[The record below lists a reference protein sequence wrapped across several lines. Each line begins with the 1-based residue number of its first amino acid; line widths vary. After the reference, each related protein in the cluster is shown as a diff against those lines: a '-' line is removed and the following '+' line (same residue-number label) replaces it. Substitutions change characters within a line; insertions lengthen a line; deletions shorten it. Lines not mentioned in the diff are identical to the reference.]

1 MRGAADI
8 SISRRRSQRGRS
20 AEILRPDGSADAG
33 RLPAISADPL
43 AHPRHLPQR
52 QIEARLIAVG
62 RSAKRGLYAAIALG
76 FLGALAVIA
85 QAGLLASSVT
95 AIIFRHAPLA
105 AVFPALAGL
114 VGSFALRA
122 GLGWAGEIAAFHAA
136 ASVKADLRRAL
147 VDHLF
152 RLGPAYTAE
161 EKSADLAATAID
173 GIEAL
178 EPYLARYLPQM
189 ALVAMVPLA
198 ILVAILPLDWVS
210 GLVLLFAAPIIPLFM
225 VFVGSRAEAINR
237 RQWRQLLRM
246 NAHFLDAV
254 QGIVTLKLFGRAR
267 DEIAL
272 VARIS
277 DDYRRAT
284 MAGLRVAFLTS
295 AVLEFFASLG
305 IALVAVL
312 LGVRLLHGAFDFF
325 SAFFVLLLVPEFF
338 LPLRG
343 LAPHYHARMS
353 ALAAAGRIFDILDAK
368 PPPSPGHGKPP
379 SGPVSIA
386 CWGLSVAAAEG
397 RSVLHHIDCVFPA
410 GKMTAI
416 VGRSG
421 AGKSI
426 LAAALLGFRQ
436 PRSGVILIDGVIP
449 LAALDRAAWWRQ
461 LAYVPQS
468 PRLFAGTI
476 AENLRLARPEATD
489 EALHDALLRA
499 RLGAAVER
507 LPAGL
512 ATRIGEGGAGLSGG
526 EAQRLALAR
535 AFLKDAP
542 LLILDEATAHL
553 DLETEAEIVEAIAE
567 LAQHRT
573 AIVIAHRLKT
583 VRRAD
588 QILVLAEGRAAES
601 GTHQILL
608 ARGGAY
614 AALFGGDPAMAAR
627 SCAT

>member
-1 MRGAADI
+1 MPRGA
-8 SISRRRSQRGRS
+8 S
-20 AEILRPDGSADAG
+20 DGT
-33 RLPAISADPL
+33 
-43 AHPRHLPQR
+43 PQR
-52 QIEARLIAVG
+52 SLDARLIAAG
-62 RSAKRGLYAAIALG
+62 SSARRGLYAAVALG
-76 FLGALAVIA
+76 FLAALVVIA
-85 QAGLLASSVT
+85 QAGLLARIVT
-95 AIIFRHAPLA
+95 AILFRHASIS
-105 AVFPALAGL
+105 AVSSTFAALAVL
-114 VGSFALRA
+114 FVFRA
-122 GLGWAGEIAAFHAA
+122 SLGGAGEIAAFRAA
-136 ASVKADLRRAL
+136 ASVKTDLRRAL

-152 RLGPAYTAE
+152 RLGPDYRAG
-161 EKSADLAATAID
+161 EKSADLAATVID
-173 GIEAL
+173 GVEAL

-189 ALVAMVPLA
+189 ALVAVVPLA
-198 ILVAILPLDWVS
+198 ILAAVFPIDWIS
-210 GLVLLFAAPIIPLFM
+210 GLVLLFAAPVIPLFM

-237 RQWRQLLRM
+237 RQWRQLLLM
-246 NAHFLDAV
+246 SAHFLDAV
-254 QGIVTLKLFGRAR
+254 QGITTLKLFGRSR

-277 DDYRRAT
+277 DDYRRTT

-312 LGVRLLHGAFDFF
+312 FGVRLLHGTFDFF
-325 SAFFVLLLVPEFF
+325 PAFFVLLLVPEFF

-343 LAPHYHARMS
+343 LATHYHARMG

-368 PPPSPGHGKPP
+368 PPQAAGHAKPP
-379 SGPVSIA
+379 AGPISIV
-386 CWGLSVAAAEG
+386 CRGLSVGVVDG
-397 RSVLHHIDCVFPA
+397 RNVLQHVDCVFPA

-421 AGKSI
+421 AGKST
-426 LAAALLGFRQ
+426 LAAAILGFCQ
-436 PRSGVILIDGVIP
+436 PRSGTILIDGATP
-449 LAALDRAAWWRQ
+449 LDAFDREAWWRQ

-476 AENLRLARPEATD
+476 AENLRLALPEARD
-489 EALHDALLRA
+489 EALWDVLSRA
-499 RLGAAVER
+499 RLRQAVER
-507 LPAGL
+507 LPEGL
-512 ATRIGEGGAGLSGG
+512 STRLGEAGAGLSGG

-553 DLETEAEIVEAIAE
+553 DLETEAEIVEAIAD
-567 LAQHRT
+567 LARNRT

-588 QILVLAEGRAAES
+588 RILVLAEGRIAES
-601 GTHQILL
+601 GTHETLF

-614 AALFGGDPAMAAR
+614 QALFGSDPERAAG
-627 SCAT
+627 SWAS